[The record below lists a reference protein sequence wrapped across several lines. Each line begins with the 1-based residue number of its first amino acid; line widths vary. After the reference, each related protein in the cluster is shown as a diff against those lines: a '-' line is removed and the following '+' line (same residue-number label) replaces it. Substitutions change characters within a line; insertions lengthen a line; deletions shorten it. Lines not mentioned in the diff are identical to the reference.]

1 MRKGVPEQAVEQGT
15 VHGASHW
22 AARLDAEPDSANDPE
37 LAAWLAADPRHA
49 GALLRARAMLAMFA
63 PDDRAE
69 PASPAPVERARSTRR
84 LAMLGGL
91 GAVAAAL
98 ALAFLPHGSP
108 HDGMA
113 VATGTGEV
121 RRLGLADG
129 SSLAVDA
136 QSHLTVNVTRQGRRE
151 VAMQGG
157 RALFRVTHDAAHPF
171 QVVAGGVTITDVG
184 TVFEVT
190 HDEEAGT
197 VDVIVS
203 EGAVRVAT
211 PAGTRLLTAGQR
223 ARFAARGALPL
234 PQAVDGATLARATGW
249 TEGRLDLDGE
259 ALRDAVAE
267 MNRHNALQIALGTP
281 ALAGEPLY
289 GAFRLNDPVA
299 FAQAVAASLG
309 GRVRQGADGLVIER

>member
-1 MRKGVPEQAVEQGT
+1 M
-15 VHGASHW
+15 W
-22 AARLDAEPDSANDPE
+22 AARLDAEPDSANDPA

-49 GALLRARAMLAMFA
+49 GALLRARATLAMFA

-69 PASPAPVERARSTRR
+69 LAAPEPVERPQPRRR

-91 GAVAAAL
+91 GAMAAVL
-98 ALAFLPHGSP
+98 ALAFLPHGGP
-108 HDGMA
+108 YDGMA

-136 QSHLTVNVTRQGRRE
+136 QSHLTVNVARQGRRQ
-151 VAMQGG
+151 VAMAGG

-190 HDEEAGT
+190 HDEDAGT

-203 EGAVRVAT
+203 EGAVRVTT

-234 PQAVDGATLARATGW
+234 PRAVDAATLARTTGW

-281 ALAGEPLY
+281 ALSGEPLY

-309 GRVRQGADGLVIER
+309 GRVRQNADGLVIER